1 MSRKIQR
8 SVWRDGGHRFRKSPR
23 ISALDAWKYSEEEE
37 EEEDH
42 HHQRPPS
49 GAKRKLH
56 ERSTERQN
64 HEGLSTN
71 SKEPLV
77 AKGKE
82 STKFDDHATSAGQ
95 SSAISPVS
103 FMPEK
108 RILELVVDIL
118 QRRDTYEIFGEPVDP
133 KEVEDY
139 YEIIEEPMDFGTMR
153 AKLHEGL
160 YKTLEQFEHDA
171 FLIPRNAMH
180 FNSTATIYF
189 RQARATYELA
199 KKVFHVLK
207 TAPEK
212 LELEFPVTRRRS
224 CRRPKGGGK
233 SLNFNSCRRVTTNF
247 RTKSSSS
254 GPSNLGKSIWGNPG
268 FTSTSNKRD
277 NDFSPGVRDG
287 RRSNIV
293 EADRRSMYRPLMS
306 FQNENDSIVST
317 VCSEPKLLAQ
327 ANQRDISYQ
336 ESLMLFAKD
345 LGPTAQMIANR
356 KLKGWSKDSPIF
368 LAPPS
373 NSRDQTS
380 TCPFPAAFVSAQ
392 KGPATLDTPITN
404 PSHEFFDSLHERCSE
419 LETTPDIIDLTSV
432 DDGEKANT
440 NNAIMGHC
448 ATNKKRARMGNHSA
462 LMCKVATN
470 NTGDTCNQSSLLG
483 KVGFNIED
491 STRLKCDW
499 MKSFSISDSDNK
511 IHEKEINKIH
521 QSLFTSTS
529 GAEEFS
535 SSTTGIHDASKKSIA
550 LTLDSGKMDD
560 LKQQATLASYH
571 SHSSESEFKLIN
583 STSSTTYSWPWHRG
597 GDSEHEP
604 LAAVKHKGGT
614 DSSSSYQA
622 SYSVESNQLMP
633 LASPFAFDLPFLK
646 SRLSQMNSQNGFLQP
661 KFQQVT
667 DKGGQSSGQMSN
679 KNTSECTRKAVL
691 STQPSQLASYN
702 QHCSVWD
709 TNLALRL

>member
-1 MSRKIQR
+1 MQLYNRKIQR
-8 SVWRDGGHRFRKSPR
+8 SMWRDGGHRFRRSPR
-23 ISALDAWKYSEEEE
+23 ISALDAWKYSEK
-37 EEEDH
+37 EEDH

-56 ERSTERQN
+56 EHSAEHQN

-71 SKEPLV
+71 SEEPLV

-82 STKFDDHATSAGQ
+82 STKFDDHVTSAGQ

-108 RILELVVDIL
+108 HILELVVDIL

-160 YKTLEQFEHDA
+160 YKTLEQFENDA

-180 FNSTATIYF
+180 FNSMATIYF
-189 RQARATYELA
+189 RQARAIYELA
-199 KKVFHVLK
+199 KKVFHLLK

-224 CRRPKGGGK
+224 CRRPKGEGK

-247 RTKSSSS
+247 KTKSSSS
-254 GPSNLGKSIWGNPG
+254 CPSNLGRS
-268 FTSTSNKRD
+268 
-277 NDFSPGVRDG
+277 VRDG

-293 EADRRSMYRPLMS
+293 EANRRSTYRPLMS

-356 KLKGWSKDSPIF
+356 KLKGLSKDSLIF
-368 LAPPS
+368 HAPPS
-373 NSRDQTS
+373 NNRDQTS

-392 KGPATLDTPITN
+392 KGPATLDTPIAN
-404 PSHEFFDSLHERCSE
+404 PSHEFFDSLHERCSK

-432 DDGEKANT
+432 HDGEKANT
-440 NNAIMGHC
+440 NNAIIGQC
-448 ATNKKRARMGNHSA
+448 ATNKKGARMGNYSA
-462 LMCKVATN
+462 LICKVATN
-470 NTGDTCNQSSLLG
+470 NTRDTCNQSSLLG

-499 MKSFSISDSDNK
+499 MKSFDISDSDNK

-529 GAEEFS
+529 RAEEFS
-535 SSTTGIHDASKKSIA
+535 SSATGIHDASKKSIA
-550 LTLDSGKMDD
+550 LTLDSGKMED
-560 LKQQATLASYH
+560 LKQQATLASYR
-571 SHSSESEFKLIN
+571 SHSSKFEFKSINSIN
-583 STSSTTYSWPWHRG
+583 STTYLSPWHRG
-597 GDSEHEP
+597 GDSEHKP
-604 LAAVKHKGGT
+604 LAAVKHKC
-614 DSSSSYQA
+614 DKESSSSSQA
-622 SYSVESNQLMP
+622 SYFVKSNQLMS

-667 DKGGQSSGQMSN
+667 DKGGPSSDQMSN
-679 KNTSECTRKAVL
+679 KNTSECDRKAVL

-702 QHCSVWD
+702 QQCSMWD
-709 TNLALRL
+709 TNLALKL